1 MEKNPPPALS
11 FSVEELE
18 SATVLPDS
26 TPPDWLN
33 VEPFT
38 VKVPLSPIV
47 PALSVKTAEPVR
59 ARRPPLETLNVPL
72 FVVVVDSFCWLFDEA
87 IVTVPVL
94 VFVRFASM

>member
-11 FSVEELE
+11 FSVEELD

-59 ARRPPLETLNVPL
+59 ARRPPLEMLKVPL
-72 FVVVVDSFCWLFDEA
+72 LVVVVAWSWWVLDEA

-94 VFVRFASM
+94 EFVRLASM